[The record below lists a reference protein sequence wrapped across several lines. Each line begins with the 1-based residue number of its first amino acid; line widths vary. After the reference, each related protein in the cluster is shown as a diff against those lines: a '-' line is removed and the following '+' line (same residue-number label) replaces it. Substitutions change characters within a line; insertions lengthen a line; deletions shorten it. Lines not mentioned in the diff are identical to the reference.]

1 MCWLRLLEA
10 MPGSRAATCR
20 GSANVVNE
28 RKLPAK
34 WIRDAIRLSLLH
46 FAFELLPD
54 YCLITTNYCLI
65 TASLLQ
71 ITARLL
77 LDYCK
82 LLLDYCKLLLD
93 YYMITSDY
101 CMITS

>member
-34 WIRDAIRLSLLH
+34 WIRDAIRSSLLH

-54 YCLITTNYCLI
+54 YCLIT
-65 TASLLQ
+65 ASLPQ

-82 LLLDYCKLLLD
+82 LLLDYCI
-93 YYMITSDY
+93 ITSDY
-101 CMITS
+101 C

>member
-34 WIRDAIRLSLLH
+34 WIRDAIRSSLLH

-54 YCLITTNYCLI
+54 YCLIT
-65 TASLLQ
+65 ASLPQ

-82 LLLDYCKLLLD
+82 LLLDYCKLLLNCCI
-93 YYMITSDY
+93 ITSDY
-101 CMITS
+101 C